1 MIANIFQPAAD
12 GGGIL
17 DKITGILNSPG
28 GAAAI
33 GAGGAAL
40 QAYGQN
46 KQHEADRATTARQF
60 AANMAQRQME
70 GDRQHQLS
78 QASASTAA
86 SPLGAEQSFAQKQA
100 ILGSLLG
107 NTRNFSATP
116 GDPRVAAA
124 MGSTNQGGMR
134 MPEGGFDPAML
145 QRLFGDKA
153 TMESLANRQQMVGQ
167 LNPRSAPL
175 NLGTMFGDA
184 GSAASQGVMSANQS
198 ELDRQLA
205 ESARQRELIQR
216 AIDEDIR
223 GEKQGKKNKAGGAL
237 SGAASGAATG
247 ASLGSII
254 PGIGTGIG
262 AAIGGIG
269 GFLKGLF

>member
-1 MIANIFQPAAD
+1 MIANIFQPAAS

-17 DKITGILNSPG
+17 DKITGILNTPG
-28 GAAAI
+28 GAAGVGAL
-33 GAGGAAL
+33 GAGIS
-40 QAYGQN
+40 AYGQN
-46 KQHEADRATTARQF
+46 KSAEADRAATARQF
-60 AANMAQRQME
+60 AANMAQRQLE
-70 GDRQHQLS
+70 GDQQHQMA
-78 QASASTAA
+78 QASNAVAA

-100 ILGSLLG
+100 MLQAILG

-153 TMESLANRQQMVGQ
+153 TMESIANRQQAVGMM
-167 LNPRSAPL
+167 NPRGTPL

-184 GSAASQGVMSANQS
+184 GAAASAGVMGAQQT

-205 ESARQRELIQR
+205 ESAKQRELIQR

-223 GEKQGKKNKAGGAL
+223 GEKQSKKGKVGGAIGNAAA
-237 SGAASGAATG
+237 GA
-247 ASLGSII
+247 
-254 PGIGTGIG
+254 GTGFMFGGPVG

-269 GFLKGLF
+269 GLLKGLF